1 MILINVRFDVKP
13 EFAESWLE
21 FTREFTEA
29 TRAEPGNLWFD
40 WYRSPEDPQVFVL
53 LEAFKDDAAEAHVSS
68 EHFQAGL
75 EAMRPLLVK
84 TPQIISRQVDGE
96 DWDQMGEL
104 QIED

>member
-1 MILINVRFDVKP
+1 MILINVKFTVKP
-13 EFAESWLE
+13 DAVGRFLDEVAE
-21 FTREFTEA
+21 FTQA
-29 TRAEPGNLWFD
+29 TRAEEGNLWFD

>member
-1 MILINVRFDVKP
+1 MILINVKFTVKP
-13 EFAESWLE
+13 EAEGRFLDEVAE
-21 FTREFTEA
+21 FTQA
-29 TRAEPGNLWFD
+29 TRAEEGNLWFD
-40 WYRSPEDPQVFVL
+40 WFRSPEDPQVFVL

-104 QIED
+104 QIEE